1 MRRLPV
7 YLIIDTSFSMRGEPL
22 EAVKNGIRSL
32 LTTLR
37 RDPYAL
43 ETVFI
48 SLITFN
54 SEATQIVPL
63 TELYL
68 FQFVDFEA
76 KGRSALGAALKL
88 VKSKIENDFVKTT
101 SEQKGDWKPLI
112 FLMTDGGST
121 DAWKTAAKEL
131 RSLSLGMLLA
141 CGVGQKAN
149 IPVLKRISDYVV
161 QIDSIDSHSINEF
174 FKWVSSSIAT
184 NSKKI
189 ESFSKELSD
198 YKELPPL
205 PDEIKLL
212 I

>member
-68 FQFVDFEA
+68 FQFIDFEA
-76 KGRSALGAALKL
+76 NGRSALGAALKL
-88 VKSKIENDFVKTT
+88 VKTKIENDFVKTT